1 MTSRLKIAK
10 AMRKAVERLAGP
22 VGGKDYNSYNSRW
35 YMNEF
40 ICHAI
45 EDGNPGKGAFV
56 YTDAAMRARTAIHKR
71 LEGCETL
78 ESWLLK
84 KGVPPADITFDRL
97 QAHRHKWLKMLIK
110 EYETK

>member
-1 MTSRLKIAK
+1 MTSRARIAK
-10 AMRKAVERLAGP
+10 AMRKAVERLAKGS
-22 VGGKDYNSYNSRW
+22 GKDYTSRW

-45 EDGNPGKGAFV
+45 EDANPSTNKAYFC
-56 YTDAAMRARTAIHKR
+56 TDAAERAKIAIHKR
-71 LEGCETL
+71 LEGYETM
-78 ESWLLK
+78 ESWLIIK
-84 KGVPPADITFDRL
+84 KSVPPADITFDRL

>member
-1 MTSRLKIAK
+1 MTSRARIAK
-10 AMRKAVERLAGP
+10 AMRKAVERLAKGS
-22 VGGKDYNSYNSRW
+22 GKDYTSRW
-35 YMNEF
+35 FMNEF

-45 EDGNPGKGAFV
+45 EDGNPGKGTFM

-84 KGVPPADITFDRL
+84 KGIPSTDLTFDRM

>member
-1 MTSRLKIAK
+1 
-10 AMRKAVERLAGP
+10 MRKAVERLAKGS
-22 VGGKDYNSYNSRW
+22 GKDYTSRW
-35 YMNEF
+35 FMNEF

-45 EDGNPGKGAFV
+45 EDGNPGKGRFM

-84 KGVPPADITFDRL
+84 KGIPSTDLTFDRM

>member
-1 MTSRLKIAK
+1 MTSRARIAK
-10 AMRKAVERLAGP
+10 AMRKAVERLAKPGS
-22 VGGKDYNSYNSRW
+22 GKDYNSYNSRW
-35 YMNEF
+35 YMNEY

-45 EDGNPGKGAFV
+45 EDGNPGKGAFM
-56 YTDAAMRARTAIHKR
+56 YTDAAMRARTVIHKR

-78 ESWLLK
+78 QSWLLK
-84 KGVPPADITFDRL
+84 KGIHSTDLTFDRM